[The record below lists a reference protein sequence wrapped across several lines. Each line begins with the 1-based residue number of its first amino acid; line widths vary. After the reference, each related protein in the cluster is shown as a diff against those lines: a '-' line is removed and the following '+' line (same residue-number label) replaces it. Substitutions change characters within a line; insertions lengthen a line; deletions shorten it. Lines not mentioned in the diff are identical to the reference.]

1 VRPSK
6 AAGPA
11 TVETVNGPQTA
22 EHVDE
27 RLGGQAKS
35 TTSKTQAALNTIG
48 VLAEWYPLAFVVYEQ
63 RRKPLKLGID
73 HDLAIA
79 TAGAITLKELK
90 TALQFYVGNVGYLK
104 ACIAGAT
111 RIDLQGGAAGT
122 VSPDEAKHARQRL
135 KERWAKERRKAK
147 AKTQRPIIPAP
158 SQSSAA
164 PTKRA
169 SLADLRAAARARRDI
184 NARKL

>member
-11 TVETVNGPQTA
+11 TVETVNGPLTA

-35 TTSKTQAALNTIG
+35 TTSKTQAAIDTIG
-48 VLAEWYPLAFVVYEQ
+48 VLAEWFPAAFAVYEQ
-63 RRKPLKLGID
+63 RRRPLKLGID
-73 HDLAIA
+73 HDLATA

-90 TALQFYVGNVGYLK
+90 IALGFYVGNVGYLK
-104 ACIAGAT
+104 ACVEGAA
-111 RIDLQGGAAGT
+111 RINLQGDAAGT
-122 VSPDEAKHARQRL
+122 VTPDEAKHARQRL
-135 KERWAKERRKAK
+135 KEAWARRKAK

-158 SQSSAA
+158 SQSAAA

-169 SLADLRAAARARRDI
+169 SLADLRAAARARRDS
-184 NARKL
+184 NVRKP